1 MRGKIVKMLIVSLAV
16 TAMLAGCTSQT
27 VNNPTPDNTANTE
40 TGTEPGTE
48 TGTEA
53 GTETTDESAAYGHKG
68 ALADE
73 NLTEE
78 EMLRYAI
85 EDEYAARSEYQA
97 VIDKLG
103 EVNPFASIVS
113 AEQSHIDALK
123 TLYGYRS
130 MEVPADNSA
139 SHVVVPATL
148 VEAKTIGADAEVN
161 NIAMYEKFLNQSL
174 PDDMKRVFT
183 SLKEA
188 SEQHLAAFRN

>member
-1 MRGKIVKMLIVSLAV
+1 MKSKVVKMFILSLAAV
-16 TAMLAGCTSQT
+16 ALLAGCSSQT
-27 VNNPTPDNTANTE
+27 GNSTTPGTNTTNTANTE
-40 TGTEPGTE
+40 TGTE
-48 TGTEA
+48 TGT
-53 GTETTDESAAYGHKG
+53 GTTDESEAYGNKG

-85 EDEYAARSEYQA
+85 EDEYAARSEYAA
-97 VIDKLG
+97 VVEKLG
-103 EVNPFASIVS
+103 DVNPFANIAVS
-113 AEQSHIDALK
+113 EQSHIDALK
-123 TLYGYRS
+123 TLYGYRN

-148 VEAKTIGADAEVN
+148 VEAKNIGAEAEVN
-161 NIAMYEKFLNQSL
+161 NIAMYEKFLNQNL

-188 SEQHLAAFRN
+188 SEQHLEAFRN